1 MEDPSEYVDF
11 LAKYKDWIT
20 IKRLGIR
27 PGTKPEEVVF
37 HLAGIRNVA
46 DQKSYKILGIDV
58 EKLNSLAEKL
68 ASGKAKKYAG
78 LSDLAKEISSPA
90 FKGEI
95 SQVAG
100 SATLQKFAEIYV
112 LNKAMNSI
120 GLDTAITQEYMS
132 KAYPELKLK
141 IPKGLGRKKKVE

>member
-1 MEDPSEYVDF
+1 MDDPSEYVDF
-11 LAKYKDWIT
+11 LAKYKEWIT

-46 DQKSYKILGIDV
+46 DQRSYRILGMDV
-58 EKLNSLAEKL
+58 DKLNGLAQKI
-68 ASGKAKKYAG
+68 ASGKAKKYSG
-78 LSDLAKEISSPA
+78 LSDLAKEMSSQA
-90 FKGEI
+90 IKNEI
-95 SQVAG
+95 AEMAG

-112 LNKAMNSI
+112 LNRVMNAI

-141 IPKGLGRKKKVE
+141 IPKGLGRKKKE